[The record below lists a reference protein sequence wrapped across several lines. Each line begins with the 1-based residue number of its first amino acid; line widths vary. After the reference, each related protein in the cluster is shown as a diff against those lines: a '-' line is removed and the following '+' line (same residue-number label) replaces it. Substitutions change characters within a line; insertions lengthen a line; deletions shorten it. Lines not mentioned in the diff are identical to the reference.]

1 MRVVE
6 HQNAHTKVI
15 VMAATPYHHKSLRHR
30 NVNYRSGW
38 WSVSIQVAKNK
49 SIFGTIAGD
58 LSPNGMLTQ
67 MLKGL
72 GRLSMVDG
80 YVSKRAASAAQEE
93 VR

>member
-1 MRVVE
+1 
-6 HQNAHTKVI
+6 
-15 VMAATPYHHKSLRHR
+15 MAVTPYHHKSLRNR
-30 NVNYRSGW
+30 NINYRSGW

-49 SIFGTIAGD
+49 SIFGAIVGD

>member
-1 MRVVE
+1 MRLGWSHYRVLLQVE
-6 HQNAHTKVI
+6 NDEALRWYLDE
-15 VMAATPYHHKSLRHR
+15 AAAETW
-30 NVNYRSGW
+30 V
-38 WSVSIQVAKNK
+38 
-49 SIFGTIAGD
+49 GD

>member
-30 NVNYRSGW
+30 NVNYQSGC

-49 SIFGTIAGD
+49 SIFGAIVGD
-58 LSPNGMLTQ
+58 RVVLNA
-67 MLKGL
+67 L
-72 GRLSMVDG
+72 GGCRWSMAMFRSVRLQPHKRRFDE
-80 YVSKRAASAAQEE
+80 YV
-93 VR
+93 